1 MIYIFIFLMS
11 HQNDIVTSIRACT
24 FICNVSGSITKKYD
38 VQTIKFTTS
47 FVIKIKS
54 KVRL

>member
-24 FICNVSGSITKKYD
+24 FICNVSGSKTKKYD

-47 FVIKIKS
+47 FLIKIKS